1 MKKLILLLLAFP
13 FFCSGQDNI
22 YSVTSP
28 NGLNMRDK
36 PGTDGNKIAT
46 LLLGDFVNIK
56 EKTEKSLTINDFN
69 KTTGKTEE
77 ISGHW
82 VKIKTLSPPKLKGNK
97 ILWEDNYENVEG
109 YVFDGFLK
117 KIELN
122 DTISSTDLVKENN
135 VFYYN
140 KKRYTGRTLS
150 GKNPKEDFVT
160 IETYLNGIRYRINKF
175 YNYWTN
181 PFIIMDNIY
190 YKNGNIMAEGQD
202 KDCSIWD
209 YTYFYENG
217 VKKSENT
224 DGCVYCGRHEHTQW
238 YDNGKLKFG
247 FGKSNE
253 KISILRGGMIG
264 DLKIKTFDFNEENI
278 KKYGLNRITL
288 NIPKKTWYYR
298 NGKEAKTVKF
308 IDYISLED
316 YGEMGS
322 EFFIEINGIANK
334 ISPDEFGNINPF
346 LNPYIINAEC
356 WDENGIKINCSK

>member
-1 MKKLILLLLAFP
+1 
-13 FFCSGQDNI
+13 
-22 YSVTSP
+22 
-28 NGLNMRDK
+28 
-36 PGTDGNKIAT
+36 
-46 LLLGDFVNIK
+46 
-56 EKTEKSLTINDFN
+56 
-69 KTTGKTEE
+69 
-77 ISGHW
+77 
-82 VKIKTLSPPKLKGNK
+82 
-97 ILWEDNYENVEG
+97 
-109 YVFDGFLK
+109 
-117 KIELN
+117 
-122 DTISSTDLVKENN
+122 
-135 VFYYN
+135 
-140 KKRYTGRTLS
+140 
-150 GKNPKEDFVT
+150 
-160 IETYLNGIRYRINKF
+160 
-175 YNYWTN
+175 
-181 PFIIMDNIY
+181 MDNIY

-278 KKYGLNRITL
+278 KKYGLNLITL

-346 LNPYIINAEC
+346 LNPYIIKAEC
-356 WDENGIKINCSK
+356 WDENGTKINCSK